1 MDLGLRIL
9 LFWRSKN
16 FLVSFSIRVIVL
28 NKNHLVIGS
37 RYNACVYY
45 FLASI
50 IYVEI
55 AGLCRKSLIA
65 MIDVAL
71 TKGRFGT

>member
-1 MDLGLRIL
+1 M
-9 LFWRSKN
+9 
-16 FLVSFSIRVIVL
+16 RVIIL